1 MTFLFLE
8 QNLEVLVLLGLFI
21 LSIFNANVSFR
32 MNSVLSD
39 IIFRL

>member
-21 LSIFNANVSFR
+21 LSIFNANVSFG
-32 MNSVLSD
+32 MDSVLSD
-39 IIFRL
+39 IIFKL